1 MILDQ
6 NAKKPAHRSVKF
18 GIIKGLRT
26 LSVFTVNSGVIFE
39 HRWPCT
45 RVLCPLYLCSRPVIT
60 VRKHVKTRQTMK
72 QVTICANISRSYQ
85 HHTPIR
91 STLSCRRV
99 FLSHRCT
106 GTRRVRREWP
116 CWGRGAPVRGRRR
129 QVGLG
134 AAGSRMCTTR
144 CAAARCSAVA
154 TRDQRPHDSSSTTT
168 PSLCHLH
175 WHTPSLAH
183 ELKWS
188 SEHEYS
194 NGSVQ
199 IKSSSL

>member
-6 NAKKPAHRSVKF
+6 NAKKKPRSPLSKVWYNKGSAHAIRVHGKHGCHFWTPVTVHTSA
-18 GIIKGLRT
+18 LST
-26 LSVFTVNSGVIFE
+26 LLVFA
-39 HRWPCT
+39 T
-45 RVLCPLYLCSRPVIT
+45 R
-60 VRKHVKTRQTMK
+60 VKTRQTMK

-168 PSLCHLH
+168 PSVCHLH